1 MSDELRQDDIDALL
15 NQEEPK
21 EEPKEETPQAET
33 QAEDKAGQEATQP
46 DLGDAEADLLAQ
58 WEEALQEAKETGST
72 SSEAEDTQ
80 KSAKEQP
87 EASQPDFEEFKPG
100 GNETEGHPN
109 LEFILDI
116 PLEISV
122 EIGRTKM
129 IINDLLKLSQGS
141 IIELNKLAGE
151 PAEIYVNKRL
161 MARGEVVVVNDRFA
175 VRLTEIISPQE
186 RVRQLGS

>member
-1 MSDELRQDDIDALL
+1 MSEELRQDDIDALL
-15 NQEEPK
+15 NQDQEK
-21 EEPKEETPQAET
+21 EEKPQPPEEEAQTAEKEAEGE
-33 QAEDKAGQEATQP
+33 AEAPEV
-46 DLGDAEADLLAQ
+46 GDAEADLLAQ
-58 WEEALQEAKETGST
+58 WEEALKEAKEAEGKK
-72 SSEAEDTQ
+72 EAPAEE
-80 KSAKEQP
+80 KKEAP
-87 EASQPDFEEFKPG
+87 PASQPSFEEFRQGEG
-100 GNETEGHPN
+100 GEEHPS
-109 LEFILDI
+109 LDFILDI

-122 EIGRTKM
+122 EIGRSKM

-151 PAEIYVNKRL
+151 PAEIYVNQRL

>member
-1 MSDELRQDDIDALL
+1 MGEELRQDDIDALL
-15 NQEEPK
+15 NQEAQEKASEEKDEQPK
-21 EEPKEETPQAET
+21 EAAQE
-33 QAEDKAGQEATQP
+33 QEAT
-46 DLGDAEADLLAQ
+46 GEAEADLLAQ
-58 WEEALQEAKETGST
+58 WEEALKEAQEAQPQTEEKGAEEPKKEAPPA
-72 SSEAEDTQ
+72 AEP
-80 KSAKEQP
+80 S
-87 EASQPDFEEFKPG
+87 FEEFRQSEPG
-100 GNETEGHPN
+100 EDGHPS

-151 PAEIYVNKRL
+151 PAEIYVNQRL

>member
-15 NQEEPK
+15 NQEDAPK
-21 EEPKEETPQAET
+21 EEPKEDA
-33 QAEDKAGQEATQP
+33 AKEA
-46 DLGDAEADLLAQ
+46 DASSEVDVGDAEADLLAQ
-58 WEEALQEAKETGST
+58 WEEALQEAKQQE
-72 SSEAEDTQ
+72 
-80 KSAKEQP
+80 SAQP
-87 EASQPDFEEFKPG
+87 EAPQEESKKEPPQASEPQFEEFRPG
-100 GNETEGHPN
+100 GNGTEGHPS
-109 LEFILDI
+109 LDFILDI

>member
-21 EEPKEETPQAET
+21 EETTQTEGQTEEKDT
-33 QAEDKAGQEATQP
+33 QEAAQP
-46 DLGDAEADLLAQ
+46 DIGDAEADLLAQ
-58 WEEALQEAKETGST
+58 WEEALQEAKEAET
-72 SSEAEDTQ
+72 SSPKAEE
-80 KSAKEQP
+80 KPAKE
-87 EASQPDFEEFKPG
+87 EVSASQPDFEEFKPG
-100 GNETEGHPN
+100 GNGTEGHPN
-109 LEFILDI
+109 LDFILDI

>member
-1 MSDELRQDDIDALL
+1 MSEELRQDDIDALL
-15 NQEEPK
+15 NQNQEEEPEK
-21 EEPKEETPQAET
+21 KGAESEETKAEEGGT
-33 QAEDKAGQEATQP
+33 PEVGE
-46 DLGDAEADLLAQ
+46 AEADLLAQ
-58 WEEALQEAKETGST
+58 WEEALKEAQEAKPQEGS
-72 SSEAEDTQ
+72 SSAEEKAAQKSEAKEAP
-80 KSAKEQP
+80 SAAQP
-87 EASQPDFEEFKPG
+87 SFEEFRQAEG
-100 GNETEGHPN
+100 GEGHPN
-109 LEFILDI
+109 LDFILDI

-122 EIGRTKM
+122 EIGRSKM

-151 PAEIYVNKRL
+151 PAEIYVNQRL

>member
-1 MSDELRQDDIDALL
+1 MSEELKQDDIDALL
-15 NQEEPK
+15 NQEAPK
-21 EEPKEETPQAET
+21 EEEKPEETKAE
-33 QAEDKAGQEATQP
+33 EGVGE
-46 DLGDAEADLLAQ
+46 AEADLLAQ
-58 WEEALQEAKETGST
+58 WEEALKEAQEAKPQAEEKPKEEKKPKPQAST
-72 SSEAEDTQ
+72 PS
-80 KSAKEQP
+80 
-87 EASQPDFEEFKPG
+87 FEEFRHSEG
-100 GNETEGHPN
+100 TDEGHPS
-109 LEFILDI
+109 LDFILDI

-151 PAEIYVNKRL
+151 PAEIYVNQRL

>member
-1 MSDELRQDDIDALL
+1 MSEELRQDDIDALL
-15 NQEEPK
+15 NQNQEEQK
-21 EEPKEETPQAET
+21 SEEESKDAQAES
-33 QAEDKAGQEATQP
+33 ENSEVGE
-46 DLGDAEADLLAQ
+46 AEADLLAQ
-58 WEEALQEAKETGST
+58 WEEALKEAKEA
-72 SSEAEDTQ
+72 EAKNEPP
-80 KSAKEQP
+80 KEEKKKETP
-87 EASQPDFEEFKPG
+87 AASQANFEEFRETQG
-100 GNETEGHPN
+100 GDEHPS
-109 LEFILDI
+109 LDFILDI

-122 EIGRTKM
+122 EIGRSKM

-151 PAEIYVNKRL
+151 PAEIYVNQRL

>member
-1 MSDELRQDDIDALL
+1 MAEELKQDDIDALL
-15 NQEEPK
+15 NQGAEEEKK
-21 EEPKEETPQAET
+21 EEAQGEPAEAKAEE
-33 QAEDKAGQEATQP
+33 GV
-46 DLGDAEADLLAQ
+46 GDAEADLLAQ
-58 WEEALQEAKETGST
+58 WEEALKEAQEAKPQEEETVQ
-72 SSEAEDTQ
+72 E
-80 KSAKEQP
+80 KKEP
-87 EASQPDFEEFKPG
+87 PPADKPHFEEFRKP
-100 GNETEGHPN
+100 EGEGEEHPS
-109 LEFILDI
+109 LDFILDI

-122 EIGRTKM
+122 EIGRAKM

-151 PAEIYVNKRL
+151 PAEIYVNQRL

>member
-1 MSDELRQDDIDALL
+1 MAEELKQDDIDALL
-15 NQEEPK
+15 NQGAEEEK
-21 EEPKEETPQAET
+21 KEETPGEPAEAQAE
-33 QAEDKAGQEATQP
+33 EGM
-46 DLGDAEADLLAQ
+46 GDAEADLLAQ
-58 WEEALQEAKETGST
+58 WEEALKEAQEAKPEEAP
-72 SSEAEDTQ
+72 SE
-80 KSAKEQP
+80 KKEP
-87 EASQPDFEEFKPG
+87 PPADKPPFEEFRKP
-100 GNETEGHPN
+100 EGEGEEHPS
-109 LEFILDI
+109 LDFILDI

-122 EIGRTKM
+122 EIGRAKM

-151 PAEIYVNKRL
+151 PAEIYVNQRL